1 MKNAS
6 NQVREQMYSQVMN
19 QVMRQVGVQNYKVWC
34 QVGKKVMNQVWDQT
48 DQVEN
53 QINGKR

>member
-6 NQVREQMYSQVMN
+6 NQVWDQAVVRTGN